1 MTQNAISISMM
12 AVANVVSVILCRK
25 HVKTLLT
32 QIFAAKSNVIPIRT
46 VTTIHFAHG
55 TLLKTVANVLDHRL
69 RVASEFTIHFNACKL
84 SVILMEMA
92 TPI

>member
-1 MTQNAISISMM
+1 MTQDAISISTT
-12 AVANVVSVILCRK
+12 ADANVVSVILCPK
-25 HVKTLLT
+25 HVKILPT
-32 QIFAAKSNVIPIRT
+32 QIFAAKSNAIQIRT

-55 TLLKTVANVLDHRL
+55 TQAKTVANVLDHRL